1 MDEKKTT
8 ALPKHVVNMAWVLVL
23 GAFAPMLDATMVNI
37 AVNDL
42 ARDFGASLSTIQWV
56 ITGYVL
62 ATAVAVPF
70 AGWLVN
76 RFSGKWVFL
85 VAEIAFGVF
94 SLASALAWNIDS
106 LIVFR
111 LFQGAAAGMLT
122 PLLTT
127 LLVDLAGSAAMGRLM
142 AVVGLPIMLGP
153 ILGPVIGGIVLEYAS
168 WRWIFYINVPIVIL
182 ATILIA
188 WKLPT
193 FEAKNRQAR
202 FDVVGVTLLAAIS
215 SSIIYGIV
223 QASTKGD
230 FTNATTVAYVLAGI
244 ALMVAYGV
252 YAHFKG
258 EHAILPIRLFTRKNF
273 TAAMV
278 GMVVGG
284 VATNGAMLLLPLFF
298 QNLRGDSVIVAGL
311 SLIPQGVG
319 MLVARP
325 IVGKLIDRI
334 GARYVTIVSLAITL
348 VGTIPFAYFDGQ
360 TAYWLVAVILFVR
373 GIGAGGILSPL
384 MTDAFVGGDKRDS
397 GAISVASR
405 TFQNIG
411 GAFGSAV
418 IATIVA
424 GYMTT
429 HTSIAAGYQTGF
441 AWTAGL
447 SLLIIIPAVFLTN
460 HLSKK

>member
-1 MDEKKTT
+1 MVEKKTD
-8 ALPKHVVNMAWVLVL
+8 ALPRHVINMAWILVL
-23 GAFAPMLDATMVNI
+23 GAIAPMLDATMVNI

-42 ARDFGASLSTIQWV
+42 ARDFGATLSTIQWV

-76 RFSGKWVFL
+76 RYSGKWVFL

-94 SLASALAWNIDS
+94 SLASAMAWNIDS

-127 LLVDLAGSAAMGRLM
+127 LLLDLAGSDAMGRLM

-153 ILGPVIGGIVLEYAS
+153 ILGPVVGGIVLQYAS

-182 ATILIA
+182 ASLLIA
-188 WKLPT
+188 LKLPN
-193 FEAKNRQAR
+193 FEAKNRHAK
-202 FDVVGVTLLAAIS
+202 FDVIGVALLAGVS
-215 SSIIYGIV
+215 STIIYGIV

-230 FTNATTVAYVLAGI
+230 FTNHTTLAYVGAGV
-244 ALMVAYGV
+244 ALMVVYGI
-252 YAHFKG
+252 YAHFMGDK
-258 EHAILPIRLFTRKNF
+258 AILPIRLFTRKNF
-273 TAAMV
+273 SAAMV

-319 MLVARP
+319 MLLARP

-334 GARYVTIVSLAITL
+334 GARYVTIVSLFITL
-348 VGTIPFAYFDGQ
+348 VGTVPFVYFDGH
-360 TAYWLVAVILFVR
+360 TAYWLVGLVLLVR

-384 MTDAFVGGDKRDS
+384 MTDAFVGGSQRDS
-397 GAISVASR
+397 GSISVASR

-418 IATIVA
+418 IATVVA

-441 AWTAGL
+441 AWSAGL
-447 SLLIIIPAVFLTN
+447 SLLILIPALFLTN
-460 HLSKK
+460 KLSKK

>member
-42 ARDFGASLSTIQWV
+42 ARDFGASLSTIKWV

-85 VAEIAFGVF
+85 AAEIAFGVF

-215 SSIIYGIV
+215 STIIYGIV

-244 ALMVAYGV
+244 VLMVVYGV

-348 VGTIPFAYFDGQ
+348 VGTIPFAYFDGK

-447 SLLIIIPAVFLTN
+447 SLLIIIPAAFLTN

>member
-23 GAFAPMLDATMVNI
+23 GALAPMLDATMVNI

-85 VAEIAFGVF
+85 AAEIAFGVF

-215 SSIIYGIV
+215 STIIYGIV

-244 ALMVAYGV
+244 ALMVVYGV
-252 YAHFKG
+252 YAYFRG
-258 EHAILPIRLFTRKNF
+258 EQAILPIRLFTRKNF

-348 VGTIPFAYFDGQ
+348 VGTIPFAYFDGK
-360 TAYWLVAVILFVR
+360 TAFWLVAVILFVR
-373 GIGAGGILSPL
+373 GIGAGGILAPL

-429 HTSIAAGYQTGF
+429 HTSVAAGYQTGF

-447 SLLIIIPAVFLTN
+447 SLLIIIPAMFLTN
-460 HLSKK
+460 RLSKK

>member
-215 SSIIYGIV
+215 STIIYGIV

-244 ALMVAYGV
+244 ALMVVYGV

-258 EHAILPIRLFTRKNF
+258 ERAILPIRLFTRKNF

-284 VATNGAMLLLPLFF
+284 VATNGAMLLLPLLF

-348 VGTIPFAYFDGQ
+348 IGTIPFAYFDGK

>member
-23 GAFAPMLDATMVNI
+23 GALAPMLDATMVNI

-85 VAEIAFGVF
+85 AAEIAFGVF

-193 FEAKNRQAR
+193 FEAKNRQAS

-215 SSIIYGIV
+215 STIIYGIV

-244 ALMVAYGV
+244 ALMVVYGV
-252 YAHFKG
+252 YAYFRG
-258 EHAILPIRLFTRKNF
+258 EQAILPIRLFTRKNF

-311 SLIPQGVG
+311 SLIPQGGG

-348 VGTIPFAYFDGQ
+348 IGTIPFAYFDGK
-360 TAYWLVAVILFVR
+360 TAFWLVAVILFVR
-373 GIGAGGILSPL
+373 GIGAGGILAPL

-429 HTSIAAGYQTGF
+429 HTSVAAGYQTGF

-447 SLLIIIPAVFLTN
+447 SLLIIIPAMFLTN
-460 HLSKK
+460 RLSKK

>member
-1 MDEKKTT
+1 
-8 ALPKHVVNMAWVLVL
+8 
-23 GAFAPMLDATMVNI
+23 
-37 AVNDL
+37 
-42 ARDFGASLSTIQWV
+42 
-56 ITGYVL
+56 
-62 ATAVAVPF
+62 
-70 AGWLVN
+70 
-76 RFSGKWVFL
+76 
-85 VAEIAFGVF
+85 
-94 SLASALAWNIDS
+94 
-106 LIVFR
+106 
-111 LFQGAAAGMLT
+111 MLT

-215 SSIIYGIV
+215 STIIYGIV

-230 FTNATTVAYVLAGI
+230 FTNASTVAYVLVGI
-244 ALMVAYGV
+244 ALMVVYGV

-348 VGTIPFAYFDGQ
+348 VGTIPFAYFDGK

>member
-215 SSIIYGIV
+215 STIIYGIV

-244 ALMVAYGV
+244 ALMVVYGV

-258 EHAILPIRLFTRKNF
+258 ERAILPIRLFTRKNF

-348 VGTIPFAYFDGQ
+348 IGTIPFAYFDGK

>member
-1 MDEKKTT
+1 
-8 ALPKHVVNMAWVLVL
+8 
-23 GAFAPMLDATMVNI
+23 
-37 AVNDL
+37 
-42 ARDFGASLSTIQWV
+42 
-56 ITGYVL
+56 
-62 ATAVAVPF
+62 
-70 AGWLVN
+70 
-76 RFSGKWVFL
+76 
-85 VAEIAFGVF
+85 
-94 SLASALAWNIDS
+94 
-106 LIVFR
+106 
-111 LFQGAAAGMLT
+111 
-122 PLLTT
+122 
-127 LLVDLAGSAAMGRLM
+127 
-142 AVVGLPIMLGP
+142 
-153 ILGPVIGGIVLEYAS
+153 
-168 WRWIFYINVPIVIL
+168 
-182 ATILIA
+182 
-188 WKLPT
+188 
-193 FEAKNRQAR
+193 
-202 FDVVGVTLLAAIS
+202 
-215 SSIIYGIV
+215 
-223 QASTKGD
+223 
-230 FTNATTVAYVLAGI
+230 
-244 ALMVAYGV
+244 
-252 YAHFKG
+252 
-258 EHAILPIRLFTRKNF
+258 
-273 TAAMV
+273 
-278 GMVVGG
+278 MVVGG

-348 VGTIPFAYFDGQ
+348 VGTLPFAYFDGK

-460 HLSKK
+460 RLSKN

>member
-215 SSIIYGIV
+215 STIIYGIV

-244 ALMVAYGV
+244 ALMVVYGV
-252 YAHFKG
+252 YAHSKG
-258 EHAILPIRLFTRKNF
+258 ERAILPIRLFTRKNF

-348 VGTIPFAYFDGQ
+348 IGTIPFAYFDGK

>member
-1 MDEKKTT
+1 MNEKKTT

-215 SSIIYGIV
+215 STIIYGIV

-244 ALMVAYGV
+244 ALMVVYGV

-258 EHAILPIRLFTRKNF
+258 ERAILPIRLFTRKNF

-348 VGTIPFAYFDGQ
+348 IGTIPFAYFDGK

>member
-23 GAFAPMLDATMVNI
+23 GALAPMLDATMVNI

-85 VAEIAFGVF
+85 AAEIAFGVF

-106 LIVFR
+106 LIVYR

-193 FEAKNRQAR
+193 FEAKNRQAS

-215 SSIIYGIV
+215 STIIYGIV

-244 ALMVAYGV
+244 ALMVVYGV
-252 YAHFKG
+252 YAYFRG
-258 EHAILPIRLFTRKNF
+258 EQAILPIRLFTRKNF

-311 SLIPQGVG
+311 SLIPQGGG

-348 VGTIPFAYFDGQ
+348 IGTIPFAYFDGK
-360 TAYWLVAVILFVR
+360 TAFWLVAVILFVR
-373 GIGAGGILSPL
+373 GIGAGGILAPL

-429 HTSIAAGYQTGF
+429 HTSVAAGYQTGF

-447 SLLIIIPAVFLTN
+447 SLLIIIPAMFLTN
-460 HLSKK
+460 RLSKK

>member
-215 SSIIYGIV
+215 STIIYGIV

-244 ALMVAYGV
+244 ALMVVYGV

-258 EHAILPIRLFTRKNF
+258 ERAILPIRLFTRKNF

-348 VGTIPFAYFDGQ
+348 VGTIPFAYFDGK

>member
-215 SSIIYGIV
+215 STIIYDIV
-223 QASTKGD
+223 
-230 FTNATTVAYVLAGI
+230 
-244 ALMVAYGV
+244 
-252 YAHFKG
+252 
-258 EHAILPIRLFTRKNF
+258 
-273 TAAMV
+273 
-278 GMVVGG
+278 
-284 VATNGAMLLLPLFF
+284 
-298 QNLRGDSVIVAGL
+298 
-311 SLIPQGVG
+311 
-319 MLVARP
+319 
-325 IVGKLIDRI
+325 
-334 GARYVTIVSLAITL
+334 
-348 VGTIPFAYFDGQ
+348 
-360 TAYWLVAVILFVR
+360 
-373 GIGAGGILSPL
+373 
-384 MTDAFVGGDKRDS
+384 
-397 GAISVASR
+397 
-405 TFQNIG
+405 
-411 GAFGSAV
+411 
-418 IATIVA
+418 
-424 GYMTT
+424 
-429 HTSIAAGYQTGF
+429 
-441 AWTAGL
+441 
-447 SLLIIIPAVFLTN
+447 
-460 HLSKK
+460 